1 MNEQERWQEQNT
13 RYLST
18 ALTWL
23 RLRLERLAQAWPD
36 RQTPIT
42 PLSAAP
48 VPAVAPTAA
57 PKRGFL
63 GRSSPRPAP
72 TLPPAPTPAPA
83 SVSVPASK
91 AEPVTDEQIKQQAD
105 ALADLAQQ
113 SNGEAPPALILLSR
127 RFGLSDFERDTLLLC
142 IAMELDTHIA
152 SLCARAQDNPNQ
164 PYPTFALAHA
174 LFDNPSWDILSPR
187 RPLRYWRL
195 IDIHQPG
202 AQPLTTS
209 ALSADE
215 RIVNYVNGVNY
226 LDDRLASFVAPLD
239 GDVGQFTLPPSQQ
252 AVVQDILRAWRHAI
266 KVSDSLPL
274 IQLAGPDAASKHLVA
289 AQAVAGLGQHL
300 LYRLPLET
308 LPTQAAELET
318 LARLWQRESLL
329 LPLALYLDGQEMD
342 GNAPDDGRGVMNA
355 LNRFLAHSEGLF
367 FLGVREPW
375 PRLNHDHLA
384 LDVGKPTPAEQ
395 KDAWREALQ
404 GVEDRITAMLASQ
417 FNLNL
422 HIIHRTVQAELDE
435 EAGERETLSDRLW
448 LACCLTSR
456 PRMDNLA
463 QRLDTKATWSDLV
476 LPDEQL
482 RLLHQ
487 IADQVG
493 LRHTVYEDWG
503 FAERMNRGL
512 GISVLFAGP
521 PGSGKTMTAEVIAND
536 LKLNLYRIDLSAVV
550 NKYIGETEKNLRR
563 LFDAAEDGGAIL
575 FFDEAD
581 ALFGKRSE
589 VKESLDRFANIEIDY
604 LLQRMEAYR
613 GLAILATNMK
623 SALDTAF
630 LRRLRFVVNFPF
642 PGPAER
648 KRIWQQVF
656 PDDVPRQALDYD
668 WLARLNLSGGSIHN
682 IALNAAFLAAHDDPD
697 TGVTM
702 QQILIAARDEFTKLD
717 RPINEAEFRWQPPP
731 APPAPSAP
739 ITQEVSA

>member
-23 RLRLERLAQAWPD
+23 RLRLERLAQSWPD
-36 RQTPIT
+36 RQAHIT
-42 PLSAAP
+42 PLPAAP
-48 VPAVAPTAA
+48 VPAAALAPA

-63 GRSSPRPAP
+63 GRSSSQPASA
-72 TLPPAPTPAPA
+72 LPSAPTP
-83 SVSVPASK
+83 VPVLSAK
-91 AEPVTDEQIKQQAD
+91 AEPVTDEQIRQQAD
-105 ALADLAQQ
+105 ALADLAQP
-113 SNGEAPPALILLSR
+113 SNGEAPPALVLLSR

-215 RIVNYVNGVNY
+215 RIVNYVNGLNY
-226 LDDRLASFVAPLD
+226 LDDRLSSFVAPLD
-239 GDVGQFTLPPSQQ
+239 VDTAQFALPPSQQ
-252 AVVQDILRAWRHAI
+252 AVVEDILRAWRHAI
-266 KVSDSLPL
+266 KAGDSLPL

-300 LYRLPLET
+300 LYRLPLEM
-308 LPTQAAELET
+308 LPTQAAELGT

-342 GNAPDDGRGVMNA
+342 GNAPDDGRGGVINA

-367 FLGVREPW
+367 LLGVRETW
-375 PRLNHDHLA
+375 PRLSHVHLA
-384 LDVGKPTPAEQ
+384 LDIDKPTPGEQ
-395 KDAWREALQ
+395 KGAWEEALQ
-404 GVEDRITAMLASQ
+404 GVEDKITARLASQ

-422 HIIHRTVQAELDE
+422 HIIHHTARTELDE
-435 EAGERETLSDRLW
+435 EAGERDTLSERLW
-448 LACCLTSR
+448 LACRLISR

-463 QRLDTKATWSDLV
+463 QRLDTKATWADLV
-476 LPDEQL
+476 LPDDQL

-493 LRHTVYEDWG
+493 LRHEVYETWG

-536 LKLNLYRIDLSAVV
+536 LNLNLYRIDLSAVV

-656 PDDVPRQALDYD
+656 PADVPLQALDYD

-682 IALNAAFLAAHDDPD
+682 IALNAAFLAAHDDPAV
-697 TGVTM
+697 GVTM

-731 APPAPSAP
+731 APPAPPAP

>member
-1 MNEQERWQEQNT
+1 MNEQERWQENNA

-23 RLRLERLAQAWPD
+23 RLRLERLAQSLPEGQAH
-36 RQTPIT
+36 IT
-42 PLSAAP
+42 PPATPLAAP
-48 VPAVAPTAA
+48 ASVAA
-57 PKRGFL
+57 PAPATKRGFL
-63 GRSSPRPAP
+63 SRYSSQPAP
-72 TLPPAPTPAPA
+72 ALLPASTPTPAPA
-83 SVSVPASK
+83 PVPVSAQKS
-91 AEPVTDEQIKQQAD
+91 EPVTDEQVKQQAD

-113 SNGEAPPALILLSR
+113 SNGETPPALILLSR

-142 IAMELDTHIA
+142 IAMELDPRIA
-152 SLCARAQDNPNQ
+152 DLCARAQDNPNW
-164 PYPTFALAHA
+164 PYPTFALALA
-174 LFDNPSWDILSPR
+174 LFDEPSWDILSPQ

-195 IDIHQPG
+195 IEIHQPG
-202 AQPLTTS
+202 AQLLTTS

-215 RIVNYVNGVNY
+215 RIVNYVKGLNY
-226 LDDRLASFVAPLD
+226 LDDRLASLVAPLEVD
-239 GDVGQFTLPPSQQ
+239 ADQITLPPSQQ
-252 AVVQDILRAWRHAI
+252 AVVQAILRTWHHAI
-266 KVSDSLPL
+266 KADNPLPV
-274 IQLAGPDAASKHLVA
+274 IQLTGPDAPSKHLVA
-289 AQAVAGLGQHL
+289 AHAVAQMGQHL
-300 LYRLPLET
+300 LYRIPLEM
-308 LPTQAAELET
+308 LPTQPAELET

-329 LPLALYLDGQEMD
+329 LPLAFYLDGQEID
-342 GNAPDDGRGVMNA
+342 GGAPDEARGGLIAA
-355 LNRFLAHSEGLF
+355 LNRFLVHSEGLF
-367 FLGVREPW
+367 FLGVRETW
-375 PRLNHDHLA
+375 PRLSRGHLA
-384 LDVGKPTPAEQ
+384 LDVDKPTPSEQ
-395 KDAWREALQ
+395 KGAWAEALQ
-404 GVEDRITAMLASQ
+404 GAEAEITDLLASQ

-422 HIIHRTVQAELDE
+422 NVIHRTARAELDE
-435 EAGERETLSDRLW
+435 DAGEQTTLAERLW
-448 LACCLTSR
+448 LACRLNSR

-463 QRLDTKATWSDLV
+463 QRLDTKATWNDLV
-476 LPDEQL
+476 LPDDQL

-493 LRHTVYEDWG
+493 LRHKVYESWG

-521 PGSGKTMTAEVIAND
+521 PGSGKTMTAEVIANA
-536 LKLNLYRIDLSAVV
+536 LRLNLYRIDLSAVV

-656 PDDVPRQALDYD
+656 PREVPKQALDYD

-682 IALNAAFLAAHDDPD
+682 IALNAAFLAAHEDPKA
-697 TGVTM
+697 GVTM
-702 QQILIAARDEFTKLD
+702 QQILTAARDEFTKLE
-717 RPINEAEFRWQPPP
+717 RPINEADFRWQAP
-731 APPAPSAP
+731 AA
-739 ITQEVSA
+739 QEVKA